1 MKICPKCG
9 TPLEDSVNFCTTC
22 GVNFEPAPAAKEP
35 AKENVQNNYSN
46 QQTPYGQNQFFGQQ
60 PPYSAPADPFDH
72 TNEFDPRDI
81 SDNKVIAMLIYLMG
95 IAGVLIALLSQ
106 NRSAYVAFHL
116 RQALKFMVCNSLLV
130 IIAVVFSWTFIVP
143 IVCAIAIIVLL
154 VVKIICF
161 VDICNGK
168 AKEPAIIKNLE
179 FLK

>member
-9 TPLEDSVNFCTTC
+9 TPLEDSVKFCTTC
-22 GVNFEPAPAAKEP
+22 GVNFEPAPAAAEP

-46 QQTPYGQNQFFGQQ
+46 QQTPYGQNPFFGQQ
-60 PPYSAPADPFDH
+60 PQYNAPADPFDH

-106 NRSAYVAFHL
+106 NHSAYVAFHL
-116 RQALKFMVCNSLLV
+116 RQALKFMVCNSLLAIV
-130 IIAVVFSWTFIVP
+130 AAVLSWTFIVP

-161 VDICNGK
+161 VDICKGQ
-168 AKEPAIIKNLE
+168 AKEPFIIRNLD